1 MKQYNGAQRH
11 YNGAISRHKFIQP
24 HENIIDNSADAPR
37 EIVKYG
43 PNAHSR
49 VWYNNQNEAYPLHY
63 HDTFEIIYCI
73 ESQYTVIVNNK
84 SIKMQSGDIL
94 FIPPNTFHEV
104 GASESGLRIFYQ
116 FDVSSF
122 KDFHDYSLL
131 SPVFEGG
138 YLCNSKRNKDIYHS
152 ILEKLLY
159 IVDIYFSNCKLWEA
173 IIFSQ
178 LLNIFI
184 QIYNDFKEIDVEE
197 AEDEI
202 SEESSE
208 YIERL
213 TSFLNYIDVH
223 YAEEITLDDAAKSV
237 GFSKYHF
244 TRIFKQHTGYTFHE
258 YLNYKRIQ
266 IAQALL
272 ATDMSITDIA
282 FQTGFNNLTT
292 FCRCFKK
299 YVNASPTEYR
309 KYFDPNFHKTPQ

>member
-1 MKQYNGAQRH
+1 MKQYNSDQRL
-11 YNGAISRHKFIQP
+11 YNNELSPNKFIQP
-24 HENIIDNSADAPR
+24 HENIIDNSADIPI

-49 VWYNNQNEAYPLHY
+49 IWYDNQLGAYPPHY
-63 HDTFEIIYCI
+63 HDTFEIIYCV
-73 ESQYTVIVNNK
+73 ESNYSVIVNNK
-84 SIKMQSGDIL
+84 SFLMQSGDIL
-94 FIPPNTFHEV
+94 FIPPNALHEIE
-104 GASESGLRIFYQ
+104 SNESGLRIFYQ
-116 FDVSSF
+116 FDVSIF
-122 KDFHDYSLL
+122 KNFQDYNLL
-131 SPVFEGG
+131 TSTFNGA
-138 YLCNSKRNKDIYHS
+138 YLCNSRNNKDISHS

-159 IVDIYFSNCKLWEA
+159 IVDIYFSNCKLWES
-173 IIFSQ
+173 IIYSQ
-178 LLNIFI
+178 LIDIII
-184 QIYNDFKEIDVEE
+184 QIYNDYTENSTYD
-197 AEDEI
+197 
-202 SEESSE
+202 SSSE
-208 YIERL
+208 ILKETPEYRERF
-213 TSFLNYIDVH
+213 TAFLNYIDVH

-272 ATDMSITDIA
+272 ATNMSITDIA

-309 KYFDPNFHKTPQ
+309 KLFDPNSHNASK